1 MTKIYIPLD
10 MAAVAMGADR
20 LAAAVAREAAARGQ
34 KDRDRPQWLARHVV
48 AGAAGRG

>member
-20 LAAAVAREAAARGQ
+20 LAEAVAKEAAARGQ
-34 KDRDRPQWLARHVV
+34 KVEIVRN
-48 AGAAGRG
+48 GSRGMALP

>member
-20 LAAAVAREAAARGQ
+20 LASRS
-34 KDRDRPQWLARHVV
+34 
-48 AGAAGRG
+48 